1 MSRFIYPVQA
11 PLSQGFG
18 ENPDYYRKFGQ
29 IGHNGQDWACPI
41 NTPVKAAA
49 DGVVFFEGFGE
60 NSTWMRQP
68 AGICII
74 LDHGDIYTGYA
85 HLNTTIVNAGQRV
98 IQGQIIGYSGA
109 TGAATGSHLHFEFI
123 GKPPVLTNGYYGRIN
138 PTLVEQGATGGTQMT
153 DRPTLDVIYAGV
165 LGRPRGNGEGEDVY
179 LNKDTNWVIKD
190 VYNSQE
196 ANIRRS
202 QLAAQN
208 AAVAQLQQSVSDL
221 STRPTKA
228 ELDKVVQD
236 STTNLQTIQ
245 ELQKQLEDA
254 KNTPP
259 VVVEKVVEVEKPSR
273 WTWLTNILDS
283 ILNNK

>member
-1 MSRFIYPVQA
+1 
-11 PLSQGFG
+11 
-18 ENPDYYRKFGQ
+18 
-29 IGHNGQDWACPI
+29 
-41 NTPVKAAA
+41 
-49 DGVVFFEGFGE
+49 
-60 NSTWMRQP
+60 
-68 AGICII
+68 
-74 LDHGDIYTGYA
+74 
-85 HLNTTIVNAGQRV
+85 
-98 IQGQIIGYSGA
+98 
-109 TGAATGSHLHFEFI
+109 
-123 GKPPVLTNGYYGRIN
+123 
-138 PTLVEQGATGGTQMT
+138 MT